1 MIGGRIQRLQRPI
14 ISRGLRARYFAG
26 PESGNDASGNG
37 VDGTEAGSVA
47 WEDGSFNRAAF
58 FDASGDNAFI
68 NVGSVDDFAFFHN
81 TGVFSISFRLKCYG
95 DARGALL
102 ISSGSS
108 SDKGIFLAQE
118 VGYASTFGDHAMR
131 CIMFRGAYP
140 TYLVSAVTDN
150 DVLHIGDDDRWC
162 VVFNKP
168 VASVGQWYRNGVAI
182 NTRLNTDGAPTG
194 AVVSGPAARSAT
206 LGKYSAESTSMPA
219 NGALEDFRVYDVNLT
234 PEEAIAITTG
244 RA

>member
-37 VDGTEAGSVA
+37 IDGTEAGSVA

-58 FDASGDNAFI
+58 FDASGDNAFM

-95 DARGALL
+95 DTRGVLFA
-102 ISSGSS
+102 SSWSS
-108 SDKGIFLAQE
+108 QNKGIFLLQE
-118 VGYASTFGDHAMR
+118 VGNAGTFGDHALR
-131 CIMFRGAYP
+131 CIVFTGTSGKYV
-140 TYLVSAVTDN
+140 VSAVTDN
-150 DVLHIGDDDRWC
+150 NELQIGDDDRWC
-162 VVFNKP
+162 VVFNRP
-168 VASVGQWYRNGVAI
+168 ASAVGQWYRNGVTM
-182 NTRLNTDGAPTG
+182 NTNANDTSTVPGNPP
-194 AVVSGPAARSAT
+194 SGPAAYPVTFGRYNDA
-206 LGKYSAESTSMPA
+206 LPGNA
-219 NGALEDFRVYDVNLT
+219 ALEDFRVYDVNLT